1 MTGNSTERRVVVTGL
16 GVVSALGLDADTFWN
31 NIIAGRCGIDKITA
45 FDVSKYDCQIAA
57 EVKNFDPAPAFPSP
71 KEIRRTD
78 RFAQFGVC
86 AGYQALQDAGLD
98 LDKLDRDETGVFIGS
113 GIGGLY
119 TVEEQHKILLSKGP
133 GRLSP
138 FLIPMLILNMASGL
152 FSMFYKLRGPNLATC
167 SACAT
172 STHAIGEAWRTI
184 KMGDAKVMFAGGT
197 EATIVPMGIGGFCAM
212 KAMSTRNDDPQRS
225 SRPFDAERDGF
236 VMGEGAGVI
245 VMEELEH
252 AKARGARIYCEMI
265 GYGNTADANH
275 MTAPAP
281 EGEGAARCMKMA
293 VRSAGLRP
301 EDVSYINAHGT
312 STPQGDVCETQAIKT
327 VFRDYARKL
336 AVSST
341 KGATG
346 HMLGAAGAVE
356 MAVCAKAIQTNLIPP
371 TINYEQPDPDCD
383 LDYVPNSAREM
394 AVTAALNNFFGFGGH
409 HPTMVA
415 KKFVRYCGVS
425 AINIHLPQ
433 LIFGGGLGGATT
445 RSRKG
450 CFRKERRSLER

>member
-1 MTGNSTERRVVVTGL
+1 MIGNSTERRVVVTGL
-16 GVVSALGLDADTFWN
+16 GVVSALGLDSDTFWN

-78 RFAQFGVC
+78 RFAQFGVY

-245 VMEELEH
+245 VMEDLEH
-252 AKARGARIYCEMI
+252 ARARGARIYCEMI

-281 EGEGAARCMKMA
+281 EGEGAARCMKA
-293 VRSAGLRP
+293 ALRSASLRP
-301 EDVSYINAHGT
+301 EDISYINAHGT
-312 STPQGDVCETQAIKT
+312 STPQGDICETQAIKN
-327 VFRDYARKL
+327 VFGAHARRI

-346 HMLGAAGAVE
+346 HMLGASGAVE
-356 MAVCAKAIQTNLIPP
+356 MAICAKAIQTNVVPP
-371 TINYEQPDPDCD
+371 TINYEHPDPECD
-383 LDYVPNSAREM
+383 LDYVPNTAREM
-394 AVTAALNNFFGFGGH
+394 TVSAVLNNSFGFGGH
-409 HPTMVA
+409 NATMVA
-415 KKFVRYCGVS
+415 KKFV
-425 AINIHLPQ
+425 A
-433 LIFGGGLGGATT
+433 
-445 RSRKG
+445 
-450 CFRKERRSLER
+450 